1 MKDFDADER
10 AQIRARSAGQFPA
23 DDFDPMPSQKDEAE
37 GAEENAATAEEII
50 AGTTKNTGEERS
62 HNSEEVNRTI

>member
-23 DDFDPMPSQKDEAE
+23 DDFDPMPSQKDEA
-37 GAEENAATAEEII
+37 TAEEII
-50 AGTTKNTGEERS
+50 EGTAKNTGDKRS